1 MNEML
6 KKALEFSNFKQSLSI
21 QRKVLKEKLN
31 ARLTFGY
38 EGGLFK
44 IDQTLICFINFLI
57 NEGRTV
63 NVVVVDINENPILI
77 KDLNIF
83 KSEILDRYFTA
94 VNESYIE
101 YGKIKKSRTVDALVD
116 L

>member
-21 QRKVLKEKLN
+21 QRKVLKEKLD

-44 IDQTLICFINFLI
+44 IDQTLICFVKFMLD
-57 NEGRTV
+57 EDRTTD
-63 NVVVVDINENPILI
+63 VVIIDANDNPILI
-77 KDLNIF
+77 KDLTAF
-83 KSEILDRYFTA
+83 KTEILDRYFTA
-94 VNESYIE
+94 VNESHVE
-101 YGKIKKSRTVDALVD
+101 YEKIKKSRTVESLVD

>member
-44 IDQTLICFINFLI
+44 IDQTLICFVKFLI
-57 NEGRTV
+57 DEGRTAD
-63 NVVVVDINENPILI
+63 VVIIDLNENPILI
-77 KDLNIF
+77 KDLGAF
-83 KSEILDRYFTA
+83 KTEILDRYFTA
-94 VNESYIE
+94 VNESHIE
-101 YGKIKKSRTVDALVD
+101 YEKIKKSRTVDALVD

>member
-21 QRKVLKEKLN
+21 QRKVLKEKLD

-44 IDQTLICFINFLI
+44 IDQTLICFVKFLLD
-57 NEGRTV
+57 EDRKTD
-63 NVVVVDINENPILI
+63 VVIIDANDNPVLI
-77 KDLNIF
+77 KDLSAF
-83 KSEILDRYFTA
+83 KTEILDRYFSA
-94 VNESYIE
+94 VNESHVE
-101 YGKIKKSRTVDALVD
+101 YEKIKKSRTVEALVD